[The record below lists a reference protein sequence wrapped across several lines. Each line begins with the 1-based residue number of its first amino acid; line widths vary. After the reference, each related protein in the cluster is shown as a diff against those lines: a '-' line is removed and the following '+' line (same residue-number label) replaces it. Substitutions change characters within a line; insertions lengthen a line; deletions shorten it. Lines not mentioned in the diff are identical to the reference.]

1 MTIENNNNQTTM
13 KHDQRTSSVA
23 QVIGRLGDR
32 YLLDAGEGEFRGFVT
47 GRFRNQA
54 LEAGQYPVPGDL
66 ARYEACEQMDEVRI
80 TALEPRRNR
89 IVRKMPV
96 SGGRKMHDGLITGGT
111 TQEQVLAANVDTAFI
126 LAGLDGNYSL
136 PRLERYLVMIRHAQ
150 VPPVILLTKADC
162 CDDPSSY
169 IERTSAVTTDVP
181 IHAISAYTGQGMD
194 IVRGYLEPGR
204 VVVFLGSS
212 GVGKSTLLNT
222 LYGREVQTV
231 RTISEKTGK
240 GRHTTTNRQLFRLP
254 GGAAVIDTPGIREL
268 QLWVEEEDLD
278 RVFSDIVDL
287 AAQCRFNDCT
297 HGSEPGCA
305 VRAAIRE
312 GRLSEP
318 RLERYR
324 TEQREVEHLHMRQTA
339 YLRKVN
345 RKNKEEGTYGA
356 E

>member
-1 MTIENNNNQTTM
+1 
-13 KHDQRTSSVA
+13 
-23 QVIGRLGDR
+23 
-32 YLLDAGEGEFRGFVT
+32 LLDAGEGELRGFVS
-47 GRFRNQA
+47 GRFRNQV
-54 LEAGQYPVPGDL
+54 LEAGQYPVPGDQ
-66 ARYEACEQMDEVRI
+66 ARYEFVEQMDEVRI
-80 TALEPRRNR
+80 TAIEPRRNR
-89 IVRKMPV
+89 IVRKMPI
-96 SGGRKMHDGLITGGT
+96 SGGRKMHNGLITGGT

-162 CDDPSSY
+162 CDDTSSY
-169 IERTSAVTTDVP
+169 IEHTTVIAPGVPVHAV
-181 IHAISAYTGQGMD
+181 SAYTGEGMD

-222 LYGREVQTV
+222 LYGQEVQTV
-231 RTISEKTGK
+231 RTVSGKTGK

-254 GGAAVIDTPGIREL
+254 GGASVIDTPGIREL

-278 RVFSDIVDL
+278 QVYADIVEL
-287 AAQCRFNDCT
+287 AIQCRFSDCT
-297 HGSEPGCA
+297 HRSEPGCA
-305 VRAAIRE
+305 VRAAIRG

-324 TEQREVEHLHMRQTA
+324 SEQREVEHLHKRQTA
-339 YLRKVN
+339 YLRRVN
-345 RKNKEEGTYGA
+345 RKSREDGINGT